1 MLPGRDARSKGLRA
15 GAPHGFD
22 QADRSDYA
30 GGMYT
35 VRVEDGF
42 AAAHFLT
49 RYHGKC
55 EKLHGHNYKVFVTA
69 AGPKLDDG
77 GMLLDFSIMKDALRA
92 VIKEIDH
99 TSLNDHPA
107 FADGCPSAERI
118 AFFIYDGMHA
128 ALPQARLTLIE
139 VFETDKNRAT
149 YSPD

>member
-1 MLPGRDARSKGLRA
+1 
-15 GAPHGFD
+15 
-22 QADRSDYA
+22 
-30 GGMYT
+30 MYT

-55 EKLHGHNYKVFVTA
+55 ERLHGHNYKVFVTA
-69 AGPKLDDG
+69 SGRELDEG
-77 GMLLDFSIMKDALRA
+77 GMLLDFGVLKAALRR
-92 VIKEIDH
+92 ITDELDH

-118 AFFIYDGMHA
+118 ARLVYDRVHEQM
-128 ALPQARLTLIE
+128 PQAAVTLVE
-139 VFETDKNRAT
+139 VFETDRNRAT